1 MLRQI
6 KLVWLLL
13 FLTLTIIPANAQK
26 FAVIKI
32 QGHQYKIIEGD
43 EILVDKINEDV
54 PNADVLLVSDGD
66 KVLVGKPVVKKA
78 SVKFKVLVK
87 DEKGK
92 KLTVRKYKAKSRYRK
107 KIGLKLARVLLLRF
121 RRSSF
126 GLTYVRS

>member
-1 MLRQI
+1 M
-6 KLVWLLL
+6 K
-13 FLTLTIIPANAQK
+13 K

-43 EILVDKINEDV
+43 EILVDKINEDT

-78 SVKFKVLVK
+78 SVKFKVLEK
-87 DEKGK
+87 EEKGK

-107 KIGLKLARVLLLRF
+107 KIGF
-121 RRSSF
+121 RPVYTRLEIQKIS
-126 GLTYVRS
+126 VK